1 MHWIRQPIWWPSI
14 ALAMIVAAGL
24 VVLAA
29 EPDAEPGV
37 IAIFAADERPIPLP
51 VATDPPTM
59 VDLNRASEA
68 ELRALPGIGETR
80 AEAIIG
86 ARANRPFR
94 DLGDLVER
102 EVVPASV
109 AEALRGLAGA
119 KP

>member
-1 MHWIRQPIWWPSI
+1 MYWIRQPIWWPSI
-14 ALAMIVAAGL
+14 VLAMIVAAGL

-29 EPDAEPGV
+29 EPDARPGA
-37 IAIFAADERPIPLP
+37 IAIFAAAERPLPLP
-51 VATDPPTM
+51 VAADPPTR

-68 ELRALPGIGETR
+68 ELRALPGIGATR

-86 ARANRPFR
+86 ARSARPIR

-102 EVVPASV
+102 EVLPASI

-119 KP
+119 MP

>member
-1 MHWIRQPIWWPSI
+1 MHWIRQPVWWPSI
-14 ALAMIVAAGL
+14 TLAIVVVAGL

-29 EPDAEPGV
+29 EPDAQPTV
-37 IAIFAADERPIPLP
+37 IAIFAADERLTPLP
-51 VATDPPTM
+51 VAANSPTM

-86 ARANRPFR
+86 ARAERPFR

-102 EVVPASV
+102 EVLPASV

-119 KP
+119 TP

>member
-1 MHWIRQPIWWPSI
+1 MHWIRQPVWWPSI
-14 ALAMIVAAGL
+14 MLAMIVAAGL

-29 EPDAEPGV
+29 EPDARPGA
-37 IAIFAADERPIPLP
+37 IAIFAADERSIPLP
-51 VATDPPTM
+51 LAAAPPIM

-80 AEAIIG
+80 AEAIPG
-86 ARANRPFR
+86 ARADRPFR

-102 EVVPASV
+102 DVLPASV
-109 AEALRGLAGA
+109 AEALQGLAGA